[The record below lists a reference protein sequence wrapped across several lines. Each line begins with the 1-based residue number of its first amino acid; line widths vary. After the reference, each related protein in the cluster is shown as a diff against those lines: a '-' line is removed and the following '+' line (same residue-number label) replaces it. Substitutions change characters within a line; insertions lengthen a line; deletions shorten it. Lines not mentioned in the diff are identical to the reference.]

1 MRKQNAQVRN
11 DAYQTCLKI
20 SLQLFLPNGK
30 IGASGPN
37 ARPHVAKDSKP
48 GLVLA
53 MIQSLE
59 ATLCVL
65 EIRPRYE
72 NVRKQNAQV
81 RKDAHQTCLKIS
93 LQLFLPNGK
102 IGASGPNARP
112 HVAKG

>member
-1 MRKQNAQVRN
+1 M
-11 DAYQTCLKI
+11 
-20 SLQLFLPNGK
+20 QLFLPNGK

-37 ARPHVAKDSKP
+37 ARPHVARGSKP

-59 ATLCVL
+59 ATLCVQ
-65 EIRPRYE
+65 EVRPRYK

-93 LQLFLPNGK
+93 LQLFPPNGK
-102 IGASGPNARP
+102 IGASGPIALPR
-112 HVAKG
+112 VAKGSK

>member
-1 MRKQNAQVRN
+1 M
-11 DAYQTCLKI
+11 
-20 SLQLFLPNGK
+20 QLFLPNGK

-37 ARPHVAKDSKP
+37 ARPRVMRGSKP

-53 MIQSLE
+53 MTQSLE
-59 ATLCVL
+59 ATLCVQ
-65 EIRPRYE
+65 EVRPRYK

-93 LQLFLPNGK
+93 LQLFPPNGK

>member
-1 MRKQNAQVRN
+1 M
-11 DAYQTCLKI
+11 
-20 SLQLFLPNGK
+20 QLLLPNGK

-37 ARPHVAKDSKP
+37 ARPHVARGSKP

-65 EIRPRYE
+65 EIRPRYK

-81 RKDAHQTCLKIS
+81 RNDARQTCLKIS
-93 LQLFLPNGK
+93 LQLFPPNGK

-112 HVAKG
+112 HVAKS